1 MRKIIPNFSLAVALL
16 ASSFTYAQSPATALT
31 PAQQNLINMAA
42 SGHSNSIKQA
52 AENVS
57 QTGEA
62 STQVLDV
69 LAEVLLQNTV
79 KSDGNYVD
87 ALAWICKALGNSGQA
102 QYYDALHY
110 TAINA
115 SERKLRKYAEAA
127 SKQLHPTAETKQ
139 YVKGNVSLETAQAT
153 AANTTSAAQNAVVGV
168 TPIAGAPAPKP
179 LSAVKVGMSME
190 AVYALIGLP
199 TNTNEHETGKRWI
212 PFNFKG
218 GDVRR
223 NEALYKGQGRVI
235 FANQN
240 AYNMKWEVIEVQI
253 NPNESGYP

>member
-1 MRKIIPNFSLAVALL
+1 MRKIIHNFGLAFILL
-16 ASSFTYAQSPATALT
+16 ASSFTYAQVPATTLT
-31 PAQQNLINMAA
+31 PAQQNLINMAV
-42 SGHSNSIKQA
+42 SGRSGSIKQA

-57 QTGEA
+57 QNGEA
-62 STQVLDV
+62 SPQVLDV
-69 LAEVLLQNTV
+69 LAEVLLQNTA
-79 KSDGNYVD
+79 KSDGDYVD
-87 ALAWICKALGNSGQA
+87 ALSWICKALGNSGQA

-110 TAINA
+110 TAVNA

-139 YVKGNVSLETAQAT
+139 YLKGNVSLEAAQAT
-153 AANTTSAAQNAVVGV
+153 AANTTPAAQTAVVGSA
-168 TPIAGAPAPKP
+168 PIAGTSAPQP

-240 AYNMKWEVIEVQI
+240 AYTMKWEVIEVKI